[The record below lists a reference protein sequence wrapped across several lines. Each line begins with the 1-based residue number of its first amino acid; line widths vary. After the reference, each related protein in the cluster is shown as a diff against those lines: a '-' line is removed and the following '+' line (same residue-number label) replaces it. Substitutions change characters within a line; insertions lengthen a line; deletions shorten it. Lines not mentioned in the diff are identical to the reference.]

1 MRDTSTTITD
11 HSLHPVSPDIFTPG
25 SEAEAQFATMF
36 SGTQHPAISYVT
48 EIIPVGLGSCGG
60 SPPCLNG
67 GECVEMPALDIA
79 PTTEQNTQNLLAMFA
94 EKQQPYTRHSVETY
108 RCECPPSWVGVA
120 CEESVA
126 DAADRASQS
135 TGMFQGGG
143 NGNQDNGQG
152 GGGHRRRSQQ
162 QTVPALAAVK
172 IDSRGQT
179 PALAHAQLSAVLNR
193 TEESGDRR
201 RLRQYEADSYCA
213 ARVSQ
218 LQSELQPCRS
228 RSNCTS
234 VAGPGAGKATTA
246 ATVPSARRRAQG
258 ASAASIHTSSDGS
271 LALCPVRQCALA
283 PCQNGGE
290 STSCSIATLACS
302 YSMARSIIHVTAVML
317 K

>member
-48 EIIPVGLGSCGG
+48 EIIPVGLGNCGG
-60 SPPCLNG
+60 SPPRLNG

-143 NGNQDNGQG
+143 NGNQDNGHGG

-218 LQSELQPCRS
+218 LQSELQQCRS

-234 VAGPGAGKATTA
+234 VAGPGAGKAT
-246 ATVPSARRRAQG
+246 VPSARRRAQS

-302 YSMARSIIHVTAVML
+302 YSCTRWLDLSYML
-317 K
+317 QL